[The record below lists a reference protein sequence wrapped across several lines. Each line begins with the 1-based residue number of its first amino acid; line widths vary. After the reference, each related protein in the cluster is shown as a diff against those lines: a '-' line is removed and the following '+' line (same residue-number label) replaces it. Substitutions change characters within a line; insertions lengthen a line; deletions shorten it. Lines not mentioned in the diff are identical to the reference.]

1 MDRVNIY
8 DDIVYR
14 LRTEHERFARVP
26 QENKFMLGPLVH
38 GRLSSLFTESANE
51 IEQLRKQRD
60 EARREICENDPR
72 TISVAAYAKNR
83 GWHCFEEE
91 KTDGK

>member
-1 MDRVNIY
+1 MNMNADRIKRVIDDLKHCDGHHRNIG
-8 DDIVYR
+8 VY
-14 LRTEHERFARVP
+14 TFDNA
-26 QENKFMLGPLVH
+26 
-38 GRLSSLFTESANE
+38 
-51 IEQLRKQRD
+51 IEAIEKLRKERD

-83 GWHCFEEE
+83 GWYCFEEE